1 MLALTDTFHLVSSA
15 LTFSIANLSATYSSH
30 AWYYIVP
37 FSLPIAQ
44 VSILVQYLLTFQDLF
59 ADHDD
64 CQRIPHDLPHS
75 GEIHLRG
82 EALLPPKEQVLPVLS
97 DPGGPRPRVF
107 SPVLPPQLLHAHH
120 RPRDRPRPRD
130 HRCQWDWAPGGQLRK
145 NSVRCYR
152 IFINQRTLTGAPWP
166 RKRAWQTSPPVRA
179 WSRLLSRIEYHLRY
193 HLHINRY
200 ILHFYIFFYIL
211 QVVGYSTVPRLEFAE
226 FRNNE
231 TYITVYIL
239 SLVHVRLVPVPCWI

>member
-44 VSILVQYLLTFQDLF
+44 VSILVQYLLTFQDLD

-107 SPVLPPQLLHAHH
+107 SPVSSVIRALSCVPWRMSPKDEAEGF
-120 RPRDRPRPRD
+120 RE
-130 HRCQWDWAPGGQLRK
+130 GG
-145 NSVRCYR
+145 
-152 IFINQRTLTGAPWP
+152 G
-166 RKRAWQTSPPVRA
+166 
-179 WSRLLSRIEYHLRY
+179 
-193 HLHINRY
+193 
-200 ILHFYIFFYIL
+200 
-211 QVVGYSTVPRLEFAE
+211 
-226 FRNNE
+226 
-231 TYITVYIL
+231 
-239 SLVHVRLVPVPCWI
+239 

>member
-1 MLALTDTFHLVSSA
+1 MFLVATAGVCLNISSVVYFAQLKTQTAFHRYFKKTQTRVLNNFINIVNFSKASLYTLFYDPIFLNRLLLMLALTDTFHLVSSA

-44 VSILVQYLLTFQDLF
+44 VSILVQYLLTFQDLD

-82 EALLPPKEQVLPVLS
+82 EALLPPKEQVLPVLR

-130 HRCQWDWAPGGQLRK
+130 HRCQ
-145 NSVRCYR
+145 
-152 IFINQRTLTGAPWP
+152 
-166 RKRAWQTSPPVRA
+166 
-179 WSRLLSRIEYHLRY
+179 
-193 HLHINRY
+193 
-200 ILHFYIFFYIL
+200 
-211 QVVGYSTVPRLEFAE
+211 
-226 FRNNE
+226 
-231 TYITVYIL
+231 
-239 SLVHVRLVPVPCWI
+239 